1 MRQPVE
7 TRQWHLESQDHSEEF
22 EVKLRAAR
30 ENENGINIKTN
41 TFQKIKTTDEN
52 MPTMPKI
59 NLPAEIIYP

>member
-41 TFQKIKTTDEN
+41 TFQKIKN
-52 MPTMPKI
+52 
-59 NLPAEIIYP
+59 Y